1 MISASPVVGATTTLA
16 SGEQAIARAVLFASV
31 FDYPLTLSQVR
42 RTLVESE
49 QTATD
54 IWTTWTRSTALR
66 ELLDYQDG
74 FFFPRGRATLVAERR
89 RREARSRAFLSRH
102 SRLLRVIGA
111 LPYVD
116 MVALSGSIAHLNL
129 EGGGDLDLFI
139 VTRGRHVWSVT
150 VTVIVL
156 ARLMRRR
163 RTLCANLV
171 VADSALAV
179 ESGQDLFTASQIVHL
194 RPLLGGSTYLR
205 FLEANP
211 FVRGFYRNV
220 HGPEPGMPTLR
231 QGLLLRTAK
240 RVAERLLEW
249 PAAVCERGC
258 RRAYR
263 GYLLKRSRS
272 WPSPEQVRL
281 DDDRLKLHTH
291 SHRTRVLERFE
302 ETTRTAGV

>member
-1 MISASPVVGATTTLA
+1 MALTA
-16 SGEQAIARAVLFASV
+16 GEQAIARSVLFASV
-31 FDYPLTLSQVR
+31 FDYPLTLSQLR

-54 IWTTWTRSTALR
+54 VWTTWTHSQALR
-66 ELLDYQDG
+66 ELLEYQDG
-74 FFFPRGRATLVAERR
+74 FFFLRGRSALVAERR
-89 RREARSRAFLSRH
+89 RREARSRTFLWRH
-102 SRLLRVIGA
+102 RRLLRLICA

-129 EGGGDLDLFI
+129 EGGGDLDLLI

-156 ARLMRRR
+156 AKLMRRR

-171 VADSALAV
+171 IADTALAV

-194 RPLLGGSTYLR
+194 RPLVGASTYLR
-205 FLEANP
+205 LLEANS

-220 HGPEPGMPTLR
+220 HGPEPGMPAIR

-240 RVAERLLEW
+240 RAAEHLLQW
-249 PAAVCERGC
+249 PAAACERAC
-258 RRAYR
+258 RHLYRAYLR
-263 GYLLKRSRS
+263 RRSRT
-272 WPSPEQVRL
+272 WPSPDQVRL

-291 SHRTRVLERFE
+291 SHRKRVLEQFE
-302 ETTRTAGV
+302 ERKNGAGV